1 MGACLLGFAKSIKSA
16 KAFPLAMCLE
26 TQCGAEIPMFA
37 DAAAMPDCS
46 QTACP
51 SKCQCAESKCS
62 KQITDCLSDASCA
75 AGQSCIDKCA
85 CGDRACLLSCAK
97 SIKSV
102 KALPLAMCL
111 ETQCKAEESVG
122 ALPDCSKTACPSK
135 CQCAE
140 QKCTKQIT
148 DCLSDASCAV
158 GQSCI
163 DKCACGDK
171 ACQLSCAKS
180 IKSAKALPRAMC
192 LETQCGAEMPMF
204 ADVAAA

>member
-1 MGACLLGFAKSIKSA
+1 
-16 KAFPLAMCLE
+16 MCLE
-26 TQCGAEIPMFA
+26 TKCGAMESVNA
-37 DAAAMPDCS
+37 LPDCS
-46 QTACP
+46 KTACP
-51 SKCQCAESKCS
+51 SKCHCAEQKCT

-148 DCLSDASCAV
+148 DCLSDASCAA

-163 DKCACGDK
+163 DKCACGDR
-171 ACQLSCAKS
+171 ACLLGCAKS
-180 IKSAKALPRAMC
+180 IKSAKAFPLAVC
-192 LETQCGAEMPMF
+192 LETQCGATDAPASIM
-204 ADVAAA
+204 V